1 MRHRESVDGEQE
13 ATSSDNNTIN
23 KDGLNKVVLKPDD
36 VREEATL
43 TSYDEPDS
51 SLVISSLS
59 SANIELGNDP
69 LSKKS
74 AQMEERKVR
83 SAQSSP
89 YLNRTDQS
97 AETRTN
103 RSTSLTA
110 LLEQQ
115 QQKEHLQP
123 SKTVV
128 RYGVHL
134 TLDDHNRLQRF
145 LEEFVTRG
153 LLPHLEQ
160 LTRTMNERVSNMIV
174 VSNISFM

>member
-1 MRHRESVDGEQE
+1 M
-13 ATSSDNNTIN
+13 TSSVTPNDSENIN

-51 SLVISSLS
+51 SLVTSSLS

-69 LSKKS
+69 LSKKP

-97 AETRTN
+97 VETRTN
-103 RSTSLTA
+103 RSKSSTSLTV

-115 QQKEHLQP
+115 QRKEHYQP
-123 SKTVV
+123 PKTVV

-134 TLDDHNRLQRF
+134 TLEDHNRLQRF

-160 LTRTMNERVSNMIV
+160 LTRTMNERVSN
-174 VSNISFM
+174 SGNP